1 MHSEGSSH
9 KEEDNDLFVSQAQET
24 TTTTTATTAA
34 GTVVSLWRYPVKS
47 MLGEEL
53 NSSYVTERGLVG
65 DRSYA
70 VLDKETGKVASA
82 KNPRKWGNLFDF
94 RAAFIEDPPQVAENI
109 PPVRIT
115 FPDGTHI
122 YSDQADDI
130 DHALSKVLGREVRL
144 MRANLENPSYEE
156 YWPDIEGLAQRE
168 KVTDEAMPPQT
179 FFDIAVIHIFTTST
193 IDRLRELY
201 PEGRFE
207 VRRFRPNIVIE
218 SSSSSSSGE
227 KKEKKKDFIEN
238 LWVGKKLMIGEDII
252 LRVIAPCTRCVMIT
266 LPQADL
272 PNDLGILRTVAQ
284 YNRVTA
290 GVYATV
296 HKGGTIRRG
305 DQVLL
310 EE

>member
-1 MHSEGSSH
+1 V
-9 KEEDNDLFVSQAQET
+9 NQAQET
-24 TTTTTATTAA
+24 TTAA
-34 GTVVSLWRYPVKS
+34 GTVVSIWRYPVKS

-65 DRSYA
+65 DRAYA
-70 VLDKETGKVASA
+70 LIDQETSKVASA
-82 KNPRKWGNLFDF
+82 KNPRKWGKLFDF
-94 RAAFIEDPPQVAENI
+94 RAAFIEDPATPQEVAENI
-109 PPVRIT
+109 LPPVRIT

-122 YSDQADDI
+122 FSSDQDKI
-130 DHALSKVLGREVRL
+130 DHTLSSVLGREVRL
-144 MRANLENPSYEE
+144 MRANLEKPSYEE

-207 VRRFRPNIVIE
+207 VRRFRPNIVVE
-218 SSSSSSSGE
+218 STSEE
-227 KKEKKKDFIEN
+227 KKKKDFIEN
-238 LWVGKKLMIGEDII
+238 LWVGKKLMIGEDIV
-252 LRVIAPCTRCVMIT
+252 LRIIGPCTRCVMIT
-266 LPQADL
+266 LPQGDL
-272 PNDLGILRTVAQ
+272 PKDLGILRTVAQ

-305 DQVLL
+305 DQVRL
-310 EE
+310 EG

>member
-1 MHSEGSSH
+1 
-9 KEEDNDLFVSQAQET
+9 LFVNQAQET
-24 TTTTTATTAA
+24 ATPT
-34 GTVVSLWRYPVKS
+34 GMVVSLWRYPVKS

-53 NSSYVTERGLVG
+53 NSSYITERGLVG
-65 DRSYA
+65 DRAYA
-70 VLDKETGKVASA
+70 LVDQETGKVASA
-82 KNPRKWGNLFDF
+82 KNPRKWGKLFDF
-94 RAAFIEDPPQVAENI
+94 RAAFIDTPQAIESI

-122 YSDQADDI
+122 YSDQADNI
-130 DHALSKVLGREVRL
+130 NHALSSVLGREVRL
-144 MRANLENPSYEE
+144 MRANLEKPSYEE
-156 YWPDIEGLAQRE
+156 YWPDIEGLAQRDN
-168 KVTDEAMPPQT
+168 VTDEAMPPQT

-193 IDRLRELY
+193 INRLRELY

-218 SSSSSSSGE
+218 SESSSEE
-227 KKEKKKDFIEN
+227 KKKKDFIEN

-252 LRVIAPCTRCVMIT
+252 LRVIGPCTRCVMIT
-266 LPQADL
+266 LPQGDL

-305 DQVLL
+305 DQVRLK
-310 EE
+310 E

>member
-1 MHSEGSSH
+1 M
-9 KEEDNDLFVSQAQET
+9 FVSQAQET
-24 TTTTTATTAA
+24 TTTTATT

-53 NSSYVTERGLVG
+53 NSSYVTERGLIG
-65 DRSYA
+65 DRAYA
-70 VLDKETGKVASA
+70 LIDQETGKVASA
-82 KNPRKWGNLFDF
+82 KNPRKWGKLFDF
-94 RAAFIEDPPQVAENI
+94 RAAFIEDPQPPPPQEVDKNI
-109 PPVRIT
+109 PLLPPPVRIT

-122 YSDQADDI
+122 FSSDQDNDDL
-130 DHALSKVLGREVRL
+130 DYTLSSVLGREVRL
-144 MRANLENPSYEE
+144 MRATDLEKPSYEE

-168 KVTDEAMPPQT
+168 KVTDEAMPSHT
-179 FFDIAVIHIFTTST
+179 FFDIAVIHIMTTST

-207 VRRFRPNIVIE
+207 VRRFRPNIVVDLA
-218 SSSSSSSGE
+218 SSGE
-227 KKEKKKDFIEN
+227 EKKKKKDFIEN
-238 LWVGKKLMIGEDII
+238 LWVGKKLKIGEDIV
-252 LRVIAPCTRCVMIT
+252 LRVIAPCTRCVMII

-272 PNDLGILRTVAQ
+272 PRDLGILRTVAQ

-290 GVYATV
+290 GIYATV
-296 HKGGTIRRG
+296 HGGRGTIHRG